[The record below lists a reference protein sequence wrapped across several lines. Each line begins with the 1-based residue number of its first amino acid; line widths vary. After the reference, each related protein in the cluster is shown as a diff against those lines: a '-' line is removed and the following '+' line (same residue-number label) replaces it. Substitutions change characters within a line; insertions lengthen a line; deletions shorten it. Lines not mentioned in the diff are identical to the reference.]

1 MRLTCCMHETL
12 ICYIA
17 SHSVQDRMTDSPKRS
32 HADTSDVELE
42 TRQLTL
48 EDWADSLRATP
59 VLAEMPAQGSTNSE
73 VAETTLTQD
82 DETSPPHT
90 ETGGPAATHR
100 PSAPELLETP
110 GAFLTRSDLR
120 ELGLER
126 RAIDAVF
133 RALAVVALPGYSRP
147 MVRVEDYLKLIREFT
162 YRGDRVRPIAKA
174 S

>member
-1 MRLTCCMHETL
+1 MHETL

-17 SHSVQDRMTDSPKRS
+17 SDSVLHRMTDSPKRS

-48 EDWADSLRATP
+48 EDWADSLRAIP
-59 VLAEMPAQGSTNSE
+59 GLADTPAQGSANSDAAAAT
-73 VAETTLTQD
+73 VTQD
-82 DETSPPHT
+82 DETTPPHA
-90 ETGGPAATHR
+90 ETGRAAATHR

-110 GAFLTRSDLR
+110 GALLTRSHLR

-133 RALAVVALPGYSRP
+133 RRLAVVFLPGYSRP
-147 MVRVEDYLKLIREFT
+147 MVRVEDYLKLIKEFT
-162 YRGDRVRPIAKA
+162 YRDDRVRPIAKA